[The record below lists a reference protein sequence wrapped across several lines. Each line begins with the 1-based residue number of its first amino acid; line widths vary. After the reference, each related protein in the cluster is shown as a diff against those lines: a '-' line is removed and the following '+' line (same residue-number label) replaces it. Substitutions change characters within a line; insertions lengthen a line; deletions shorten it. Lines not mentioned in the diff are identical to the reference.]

1 MTRGLA
7 LQICRIYVAVSLAG
21 DKSQGWT
28 AERLDHPAKEQ
39 KLSSGDLMLHVGIR
53 EGAKQYN
60 RIVGRWPCGSVKE
73 GLERCESRK
82 EMVNSLQQHL
92 WPGNVREG
100 PACACGELPAFYFSV
115 MVEKCLIPLFLF
127 LLSKKY
133 YLLTWSTF
141 NPLSL

>member
-21 DKSQGWT
+21 DKSPGWT

-92 WPGNVREG
+92 WPRQCEG
-100 PACACGELPAFYFSV
+100 RACLCLWRAACIL
-115 MVEKCLIPLFLF
+115 
-127 LLSKKY
+127 LLSNGGKMPDPFISF
-133 YLLTWSTF
+133 LTK
-141 NPLSL
+141 